1 MLGHW
6 HFLTTPDIHD
16 SYLGNLMMLVQN
28 TCSGDEDDAAMFWFF
43 GWIFFVWLEMMKTE
57 RIGLW
62 LVDLQC

>member
-28 TCSGDEDDAAMFWFF
+28 TCSGDDDDDAAMFCFLVGFF
-43 GWIFFVWLEMMKTE
+43 LYGWK
-57 RIGLW
+57 
-62 LVDLQC
+62 